1 MSNLHFQMKT
11 VSDEL
16 WDTIFFSTGK
26 VPTSN
31 KSTDSRT
38 LTLGDFKVLIKSFKY
53 ISVNGDVCRSILEAK
68 YVIMKDLL
76 E

>member
-16 WDTIFFSTGK
+16 WDTIYFSTGK
-26 VPTSN
+26 VPISN
-31 KSTDSRT
+31 KNTDSRT
-38 LTLGDFKVLIKSFKY
+38 LTVGDFKVLIKSFKY
-53 ISVNGDVCRSILEAK
+53 ISVNGDVCRSIPEAK
-68 YVIMKDLL
+68 YVIMKALL

>member
-16 WDTIFFSTGK
+16 WDTIYFSTGK
-26 VPTSN
+26 VPISN
-31 KSTDSRT
+31 KSADSRT
-38 LTLGDFKVLIKSFKY
+38 LTLGKFKVLIKSFKY
-53 ISVNGDVCRSILEAK
+53 ISVNGDVCRSIPEAK
-68 YVIMKDLL
+68 YVIMKALL

>member
-1 MSNLHFQMKT
+1 MKT

-16 WDTIFFSTGK
+16 WDTIYFSTGK
-26 VPTSN
+26 VPISN
-31 KSTDSRT
+31 KNTDSRT

-53 ISVNGDVCRSILEAK
+53 ISVNGDVCRSIPEAK
-68 YVIMKDLL
+68 YVIMKALL

>member
-16 WDTIFFSTGK
+16 WGTIYFSTGK
-26 VPTSN
+26 VPISN
-31 KSTDSRT
+31 KNTDSRT

-53 ISVNGDVCRSILEAK
+53 ISVNGDVCRSIPEAK
-68 YVIMKDLL
+68 YVIMKALL

>member
-16 WDTIFFSTGK
+16 WDTIYFSTGK
-26 VPTSN
+26 VPISN
-31 KSTDSRT
+31 KNTDSRT

-53 ISVNGDVCRSILEAK
+53 ISVNGDVCRSIPEAK
-68 YVIMKDLL
+68 YVIMKALL